1 MARVLGLEDVATEL
15 RSAVSSSLR
24 LMDEAIVLPSASRSD
39 ESGSFKNVVFKLRGD
54 EAELNPGIF
63 ECQLFTGLSA
73 VAVDAADA
81 KRILADRKGSADR
94 LAEAIPSELADAELA
109 VGPALDG
116 DAQDRDAKPWQ
127 CGLDGASSFVGVF
140 SAEQLKP
147 PLLGAVGMS
156 RVHDTFYLV
165 CRAGGGAAV
174 STFQARLTAALKSG
188 KTLDQIFDADG
199 PLGGGALRRAA
210 AAGSRNRAMILAKAG
225 ALLGIDID
233 SLNDS
238 ASAEGA
244 PQRVAIPIVDVSA
257 NVLRKD
263 GACWQFST
271 ACDSAVSTG
280 LCSLSTATEGLV
292 LFADKEGS
300 LKVSATNEAGDC
312 VPFATPRIKGPRA
325 LVMKA
330 AEQRH
335 PDAAFLDERF
345 SWTEKQVGQRAK
357 VTPPSLWGSHAP
369 ESYLASWSRELGVAA
384 LQPLRLRPEAVAIAS
399 AEPSKLRA
407 VAKKM

>member
-73 VAVDAADA
+73 VTVDAADA
-81 KRILADRKGSADR
+81 RRILADRKASADK
-94 LAEAIPSELADAELA
+94 LAKAIPSELADAELA

-147 PLLGAVGMS
+147 PSLGAVGMS
-156 RVHDTFYLV
+156 RVHNCYYLV

-174 STFQARLTAALKSG
+174 STFQARLAAALKSG

-225 ALLGIDID
+225 ALLGIDVD

-238 ASAEGA
+238 ASAEGS

-263 GACWQFST
+263 GASWQFST

-330 AEQRH
+330 AEQCH

-345 SWTEKQVGQRAK
+345 SWTEKQVGQKAK

>member
-1 MARVLGLEDVATEL
+1 
-15 RSAVSSSLR
+15 
-24 LMDEAIVLPSASRSD
+24 
-39 ESGSFKNVVFKLRGD
+39 
-54 EAELNPGIF
+54 
-63 ECQLFTGLSA
+63 
-73 VAVDAADA
+73 
-81 KRILADRKGSADR
+81 
-94 LAEAIPSELADAELA
+94 
-109 VGPALDG
+109 
-116 DAQDRDAKPWQ
+116 
-127 CGLDGASSFVGVF
+127 
-140 SAEQLKP
+140 
-147 PLLGAVGMS
+147 
-156 RVHDTFYLV
+156 
-165 CRAGGGAAV
+165 
-174 STFQARLTAALKSG
+174 
-188 KTLDQIFDADG
+188 
-199 PLGGGALRRAA
+199 
-210 AAGSRNRAMILAKAG
+210 MILAKAG

-335 PDAAFLDERF
+335 PDAAFLEERF
-345 SWTEKQVGQRAK
+345 SWTEKQVGQR
-357 VTPPSLWGSHAP
+357 
-369 ESYLASWSRELGVAA
+369 
-384 LQPLRLRPEAVAIAS
+384 
-399 AEPSKLRA
+399 
-407 VAKKM
+407 

>member
-1 MARVLGLEDVATEL
+1 MARVLGLEEVDSAL
-15 RSAVSSSLR
+15 RSAVSSALR
-24 LMDEAIVLPSASRSD
+24 LTDEAIVLPSASRSD

-54 EAELNPGIF
+54 EPDLNPGVF

-81 KRILADRKGSADR
+81 KRILSDRKGSADK
-94 LAEAIPSELADAELA
+94 LAAAIPSELADAELA

-116 DAQDRDAKPWQ
+116 DAQDRDAKSWT
-127 CGLDGASSFVGVF
+127 CGLDGPSSFVGLF

-147 PLLGAVGMS
+147 PSLGAVGMS
-156 RVHDTFYLV
+156 RVHDTYFLV

-188 KTLDQIFDADG
+188 KTLDQVFDADG
-199 PLGGGALRRAA
+199 PLGGGALRRAT
-210 AAGSRNRAMILAKAG
+210 AAGSRNRAMILAKA
-225 ALLGIDID
+225 ASLLGIDVD

-263 GACWQFST
+263 GMFWQFSMC
-271 ACDSAVSTG
+271 CDSGVSTG
-280 LCSLSTATEGLV
+280 LCSLSSATEGLI
-292 LFADKEGS
+292 LFADKEAS
-300 LKVSATNEAGDC
+300 LKTAVNNEAGDC
-312 VPFATPRIKGPRA
+312 VPFATPRLRGPRA
-325 LVMKA
+325 LVMRA
-330 AEQRH
+330 AEERH
-335 PDAAFLDERF
+335 PDESFIEERF
-345 SWTEKQVGQRAK
+345 AWTEKQVGQKQK
-357 VTPPSLWGSHAP
+357 VVPPSLWGSHAA
-369 ESYLASWSRELGVAA
+369 ESYLASWARELGLAG

>member
-54 EAELNPGIF
+54 EAELNPGVF

-127 CGLDGASSFVGVF
+127 CGLDGPSSFVGLF

-147 PLLGAVGMS
+147 PSLGAVGMS
-156 RVHDTFYLV
+156 RVHDTYFLV

-188 KTLDQIFDADG
+188 KTLDQVFDSDG

-210 AAGSRNRAMILAKAG
+210 AAGSRNRAMIIAKAG

-335 PDAAFLDERF
+335 PDAAFLEERF

-384 LQPLRLRPEAVAIAS
+384 LQALRLRPEAVAIAS

>member
-81 KRILADRKGSADR
+81 KRILADRKASADK

-127 CGLDGASSFVGVF
+127 CGLDGPSSFVGLF
-140 SAEQLKP
+140 SSEQVKP
-147 PLLGAVGMS
+147 PSLGAVGMS
-156 RVHDTFYLV
+156 RVHDTYFLV

-188 KTLDQIFDADG
+188 KTLDQVFDADG

-210 AAGSRNRAMILAKAG
+210 AAGSRNRAMILAKA
-225 ALLGIDID
+225 ASLLGIDVD

-238 ASAEGA
+238 ASAEGS
-244 PQRVAIPIVDVSA
+244 PHRVAIPIVDVSA

-263 GACWQFST
+263 GASWQFST

-335 PDAAFLDERF
+335 PDAAFLEERF

>member
-15 RSAVSSSLR
+15 RAAVSSSLR

-81 KRILADRKGSADR
+81 KRILDDPKGWADK
-94 LAEAIPSELADAELA
+94 LAAAIPSELADAELA

-116 DAQDRDAKPWQ
+116 DAQDRDAKAWT
-127 CGLDGASSFVGVF
+127 CGLDGPSSFAGLF
-140 SAEQLKP
+140 SAEQVKP
-147 PLLGAVGMS
+147 PSLGAVGMS

-188 KTLDQIFDADG
+188 KSLDQIFDADG

-210 AAGSRNRAMILAKAG
+210 AAGSRNRAMILAKA
-225 ALLGIDID
+225 ASLLGIDVD
-233 SLNDS
+233 TLNDS

-263 GACWQFST
+263 GASWQFST

-345 SWTEKQVGQRAK
+345 SWTEKNVGQKAK